1 MPPHRGRHRVQ
12 RFNEAGAINAGKR
25 FPTPM
30 FGGKFLVSMRP
41 AQLTPENASFD
52 QGSGRMPDGFNEAG
66 AINAGKRGVTLANI
80 KADMDV
86 SMRPAQL
93 TPENLSPFP
102 SDRPRQRRFNEAG
115 AINAGKRH
123 GGLRVPQMDRLVSMR
138 PAQLTPEN
146 EKATNGELGRFTFQ

>member
-1 MPPHRGRHRVQ
+1 
-12 RFNEAGAINAGKR
+12 
-25 FPTPM
+25 
-30 FGGKFLVSMRP
+30 MRP
-41 AQLTPENASFD
+41 AQLTPENPNHRREIPGLQA
-52 QGSGRMPDGFNEAG
+52 RFNEAG